1 LRRGQPAV
9 RISRAAEQAPA
20 ATHKKNARQAQL
32 FLCRVRQ
39 HLKVKDNWKELEEG
53 TAVVVDVMTVTPSET
68 SSSQPNVRTRK
79 FVSPRRQ
86 NLREFIFKLG
96 PSFLERTMKNIASDV

>member
-1 LRRGQPAV
+1 
-9 RISRAAEQAPA
+9 
-20 ATHKKNARQAQL
+20 
-32 FLCRVRQ
+32 
-39 HLKVKDNWKELEEG
+39 
-53 TAVVVDVMTVTPSET
+53 VVVDVMTVTPSET
-68 SSSQPNVRTRK
+68 SSSQPNVGTRK